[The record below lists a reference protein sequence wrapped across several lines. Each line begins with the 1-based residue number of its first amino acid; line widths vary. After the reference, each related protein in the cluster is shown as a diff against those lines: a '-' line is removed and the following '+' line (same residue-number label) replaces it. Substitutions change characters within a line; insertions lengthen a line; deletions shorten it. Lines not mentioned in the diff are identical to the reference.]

1 MNSTAAS
8 QRETQSD
15 DSAPSSVV
23 GVVLAA
29 GLSSR
34 MGALGPKPL
43 LPLNGPLVLERTVSL
58 LRKAGIHNIITVLG
72 HRADAVA
79 PVAERAGARILV
91 NEHYEDGM
99 FSSVRAALQ
108 EIRNWSTRPSAAAF
122 LPADCCLVRPAAVR
136 GLLEAHADAPESI
149 VKPTYR
155 GRPGHPVILPSCRF
169 STVLSHD
176 GSEGL
181 RGAVATL
188 PSVGVPVW
196 DRHTTWDMDTP
207 EDYARAQH
215 AAERLHA
222 PTPAECFALLEDVLR
237 LPPQAVAHGAAVA
250 RVARL
255 LACRLNELLVMPA
268 GHGLPV
274 ALDVDLV
281 TAGGLLHDIAKG
293 KPDHELEGG
302 RMLRAIGL
310 PEVAATAETHRDSG
324 LEPEAP
330 ITEREIIYLADKLVY
345 GPRLVTVKER
355 FAEKI
360 ECFSEDTA
368 EVEAIRC
375 RLGRALDMHERIAAL
390 IGESPYDYARR
401 ELMDEQGLVDWPYPD
416 WDALPC

>member
-1 MNSTAAS
+1 MNSTAPS
-8 QRETQSD
+8 QRETQSGN
-15 DSAPSSVV
+15 SAASNVT

-29 GLSSR
+29 GFSSR
-34 MGALGPKPL
+34 MGALGLKPL
-43 LPLNGPLVLERTVSL
+43 LPMNGPLVLERTISL
-58 LRKAGIHNIITVLG
+58 LRQAGIHNVITVLG
-72 HRADAVA
+72 HRADAIA

-99 FSSVRAALQ
+99 FSSVLAALR
-108 EIRNWSTRPSAAAF
+108 ELENWNTRHSGAAF
-122 LPADCCLVRPAAVR
+122 LPADCCLVRLAAVR
-136 GLLEAHADAPESI
+136 SLLEAHADAPESI

-169 STVLSHD
+169 STVLGHD
-176 GSEGL
+176 GGEGL
-181 RGAVATL
+181 RGAIAKL
-188 PSVGVPVW
+188 PSFDVPVW

-207 EDYARAQH
+207 EDYARAQR

-222 PTPAECFALLEDVLR
+222 PTPEECFALLKDVLR

-250 RVARL
+250 RVAQL
-255 LACRLNELLVMPA
+255 LACRLNELRWMSS
-268 GHGLPV
+268 GHGLPE
-274 ALDVDLV
+274 ALDIDLV

-310 PEVAATAETHRDSG
+310 PEVAATAETHRDSR
-324 LEPEAP
+324 LEPDAP
-330 ITEREIIYLADKLVY
+330 ITEREIVYLSDKLVY

-360 ECFSEDTA
+360 ECFAENTA
-368 EVEAIRC
+368 EVEAIRG
-375 RLGRALDMHERIAAL
+375 RFGRALALHERIAAL

-401 ELMDEQGLVDWPYPD
+401 ELMDGRGLVDWPRRD
-416 WDALPC
+416 RDALPC